1 MFLCVTLI
9 KWKNAFTCVLCCV
22 SFDNINKDS
31 TYVHLSYCIIKWY
44 ANFKGYIQH
53 LFNYQIYATFFHL
66 LFLDPSKMK
75 IFLGLGGL
83 MGLFIGLSFLSIILM
98 VYEGL
103 EKLVILLCC
112 RQEIEDT
119 DVQPF
124 HITK

>member
-1 MFLCVTLI
+1 
-9 KWKNAFTCVLCCV
+9 
-22 SFDNINKDS
+22 
-31 TYVHLSYCIIKWY
+31 
-44 ANFKGYIQH
+44 
-53 LFNYQIYATFFHL
+53 
-66 LFLDPSKMK
+66 
-75 IFLGLGGL
+75 

-119 DVQPF
+119 EKRKNDDQLF